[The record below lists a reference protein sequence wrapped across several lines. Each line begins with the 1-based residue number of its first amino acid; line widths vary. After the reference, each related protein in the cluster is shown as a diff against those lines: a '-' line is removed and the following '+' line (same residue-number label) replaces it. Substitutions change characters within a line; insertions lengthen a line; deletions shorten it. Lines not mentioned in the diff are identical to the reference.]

1 MWEGGAMTVAAAEV
15 AEHLPELATLDTAEL
30 VTLRWR
36 LVDLAGRAMTA
47 EATVAAAAATAVD
60 RLRSLLRHHLDEGE
74 ADRWAA
80 AVTARPGGAVAG
92 WPVESLRA
100 VLDSATPAVRDALAG
115 ARSWDDATAAIE
127 PIEGGPA
134 TLAGLRHA
142 LRTAGSAA
150 VLAGPTWEERPA
162 ALWPALR
169 TLLTDDPTPRRDPAL
184 PTPLDDLI
192 DGLKANP
199 SWRQT
204 RILTGQLM
212 DVRAQVLRRT
222 AEDASDLLE
231 RRERTKAAVLAIG
244 GALRRVHLE
253 LGRRLVAA
261 GQLETVEDVELLG
274 LDELLAAAG
283 GSDSGSSG
291 PWPRA
296 AGVRGPTLAELARR
310 RRWLESTAQKPS
322 ASGPT
327 RRADRRDAGVPPTDG
342 ATGGPASGS
351 TSTTDDPAPGA
362 QNVRRGLGASPGRV
376 RGRARV
382 LHTSDTGSLQRGEVL
397 IARTTDASWAPLFMV
412 AAGVVVEEGG
422 PLSHAAIVARE
433 LGIPAVLAVPDI
445 VATLDGRAVA
455 VTVDGDLGTVT
466 IDDEAPDPEG
476 GLT

>member
-1 MWEGGAMTVAAAEV
+1 MTVAAAEI
-15 AEHLPELATLDTAEL
+15 AEHLPDLATLDSAEL
-30 VTLRWR
+30 VALRGR

-74 ADRWAA
+74 AARWTAT
-80 AVTARPGGAVAG
+80 VTARPGGAVAG

-100 VLDSATPAVRDALAG
+100 VLESANPEVRDALAG
-115 ARSWDDATAAIE
+115 AGSWDDAAVVVE
-127 PIEGGPA
+127 PIAGGPA
-134 TLAGLRHA
+134 TLEALRHA

-169 TLLTDDPTPRRDPAL
+169 TLLTDGDAPRRDPSL

-192 DGLKANP
+192 AGLKANP

-204 RILTGQLM
+204 RILTGQLV

-231 RRERTKAAVLAIG
+231 RRERTKAGVLAIG

-253 LGRRLVAA
+253 LGRRLVAT
-261 GQLETVEDVELLG
+261 GRLETVQDVELLG
-274 LDELLAAAG
+274 LDELLAAVAAIDGGTSGAPSCRPRPRTAG
-283 GSDSGSSG
+283 DH
-291 PWPRA
+291 
-296 AGVRGPTLAELARR
+296 VPTLAELARR
-310 RRWLESTAQKPS
+310 RRWLDTGAQQQQP
-322 ASGPT
+322 GPT
-327 RRADRRDAGVPPTDG
+327 GRAEHVEL
-342 ATGGPASGS
+342 
-351 TSTTDDPAPGA
+351 
-362 QNVRRGLGASPGRV
+362 RGLGASPGRV

-433 LGIPAVLAVPDI
+433 LGIPAVLAVPGV
-445 VATLDGRAVA
+445 VASLDGRPVA
-455 VTVDGDLGTVT
+455 VTVDGDLGTVA
-466 IDDEAPDPEG
+466 IDDLTPDPRG
-476 GLT
+476 APT